1 MSVLAKSPDLTKII
15 KQAVDRI
22 GENHSLAR
30 DNKGVEMNAME
41 IEKDRLEFRKN
52 RLAENKEE
60 TTEVIEEA
68 LKAVVD
74 EMAEKMVLENTI
86 DKMVKD
92 VINEQEL
99 PDLPEGCE
107 DCLREAIGEKY
118 EAKANDIIIA
128 VIEFMGTG
136 KRPEIHDIINLL
148 EGVDPM
154 DALIIVPK
162 ILTCDEVC
170 DLKSLDVEKVLS
182 QRCIYGE
189 SRNIN
194 ETTTDVIKKL
204 VEKKLKAKLQESK
217 MPGYDAFEK
226 AYKQSTKETKNYH
239 KELKKKLKD
248 YTDYTDNSKAEFPH
262 QNNSK
267 TDYESP
273 MYRNTTE
280 DEEFIDD
287 FAFPGL
293 QDFDVHNQN
302 MDRLTKYLEGS
313 SDTGNAQTDKD
324 GEALGNV
331 VPSKL
336 GEKIKKS
343 VERRKEKIAQEKAS
357 MTNLRGI
364 TPDVQKVVKVKE
376 EVVEDLQSMKKLWN
390 YNKITQ

>member
-1 MSVLAKSPDLTKII
+1 MSILAEKPDLTKII

-41 IEKDRLEFRKN
+41 IEKDRLEFRNN
-52 RLAENKEE
+52 RIAEGKEE

-68 LKAVVD
+68 LKAVAD

-86 DKMVKD
+86 DNMVK
-92 VINEQEL
+92 E
-99 PDLPEGCE
+99 
-107 DCLREAIGEKY
+107 
-118 EAKANDIIIA
+118 
-128 VIEFMGTG
+128 VIEESKKEKSITNESTRQTIQ
-136 KRPEIHDIINLL
+136 K
-148 EGVDPM
+148 
-154 DALIIVPK
+154 IV
-162 ILTCDEVC
+162 
-170 DLKSLDVEKVLS
+170 
-182 QRCIYGE
+182 G
-189 SRNIN
+189 
-194 ETTTDVIKKL
+194 
-204 VEKKLKAKLQESK
+204 KKLKDRLKEASL
-217 MPGYDAFEK
+217 PGYDAFEK
-226 AYKQSTKETKNYH
+226 AYKTSKKETDSYH
-239 KELKKKLKD
+239 KDLAKKLKD
-248 YTDYTDNSKAEFPH
+248 YMNVPDNSNPEFPN

-280 DEEFIDD
+280 DEEFVED
-287 FAFPGL
+287 FAYPGL

-313 SDTGNAQTDKD
+313 SETGNAQTDED

-357 MTNLRGI
+357 MTNLRGF
-364 TPDVQKVVKVKE
+364 TPDVQKVVQVKE
-376 EVVEDLQSMKKLWN
+376 EVSEDVQEMKKLWN

>member
-1 MSVLAKSPDLTKII
+1 MSVLAQSPDLTKII
-15 KQAVDRI
+15 NQAVKRI
-22 GENHSLAR
+22 GENHSLSR
-30 DNKGVEMNAME
+30 DTKGVEMNAME
-41 IEKDRLEFRKN
+41 VEKDRVAFRKQ
-52 RLAENKEE
+52 RMMENKQE

-68 LKAVVD
+68 LKAVAD

-92 VINEQEL
+92 VMTEQEL

-107 DCLREAIGEKY
+107 GCLREAIGEKY
-118 EAKANDIIIA
+118 EEKANDIIIA
-128 VIEFMGTG
+128 IMEFMGTG
-136 KRPEIHDIINLL
+136 KRPEMGDVL
-148 EGVDPM
+148 EMMEDVDPM
-154 DALIIVPK
+154 DAIIIVPK
-162 ILTCDEVC
+162 ILDCEMCKGV
-170 DLKSLDVEKVLS
+170 KMM
-182 QRCIYGE
+182 E

-194 ETTTDVIKKL
+194 ETTTDIIKKL
-204 VEKKLKAKLQESK
+204 VGKKLKAKLKESK
-217 MPGYDAFEK
+217 IPGYDAFEK
-226 AYKQSTKETKNYH
+226 AYKQSSKETKNYH
-239 KELKKKLKD
+239 KDLKKKLKN
-248 YTDYTDNSKAEFPH
+248 YTDYTDNSDSEFPH

-267 TDYESP
+267 TDYDSP

-287 FAFPGL
+287 FAYPGL

-313 SDTGNAQTDKD
+313 SDTGNAQTDED

-343 VERRKEKIAQEKAS
+343 VERRKEKIAKQKAS

-364 TPDVQKVVKVKE
+364 TPDVQKVVQVKE
-376 EVVEDLQSMKKLWN
+376 EVSEDVESMKKLWN
-390 YNKITQ
+390 YKKITQ

>member
-1 MSVLAKSPDLTKII
+1 MSVLAQSPDLTQII
-15 KQAVDRI
+15 NQAVKRI

-30 DNKGVEMNAME
+30 DTKGVEMNAME
-41 IEKDRLEFRKN
+41 VEKDRLAFRKH
-52 RLAENKEE
+52 RMMENKQE

-68 LKAVVD
+68 LKAVAD

-92 VINEQEL
+92 VMNEQEL
-99 PDLPEGCE
+99 PDLPAGCE
-107 DCLREAIGEKY
+107 GCLREAIGEKY
-118 EAKANDIIIA
+118 EEKANDIIIA
-128 VIEFMGTG
+128 IMEFMGTG
-136 KRPEIHDIINLL
+136 KSPELGDILEIM

-154 DALIIVPK
+154 DAIIILPK
-162 ILTCDEVC
+162 ILECEECKGV
-170 DLKSLDVEKVLS
+170 KMM
-182 QRCIYGE
+182 E

-194 ETTTDVIKKL
+194 ETTTDIIKKL
-204 VEKKLKAKLQESK
+204 VGKKLKAKLKESK

-226 AYKQSTKETKNYH
+226 AYKQSSEDTKNYH
-239 KELKKKLKD
+239 KDLKKKLKD
-248 YTDYTDNSKAEFPH
+248 YTDYTDNSNAEFPH

-313 SDTGNAQTDKD
+313 SDTGNAQTDED

-364 TPDVQKVVKVKE
+364 TPDVQKVVQVKE
-376 EVVEDLQSMKKLWN
+376 EVSEDVESMKKLWN